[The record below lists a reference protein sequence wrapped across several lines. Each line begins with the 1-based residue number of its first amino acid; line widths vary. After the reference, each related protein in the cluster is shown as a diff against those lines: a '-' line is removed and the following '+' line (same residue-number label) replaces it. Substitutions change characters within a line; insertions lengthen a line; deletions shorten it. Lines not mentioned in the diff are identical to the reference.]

1 MTDYAPLGVRLP
13 DDPPDL
19 VLPLAE
25 VRAQIAERVIRENGL
40 GDRRHGGAGDGG
52 AGGGEEYY
60 KDVPPVGAGGHQ
72 RSENEQQGAGTSR
85 LGQVFTRSQLATL
98 PAVETLIE
106 KVVSY
111 PAAVLVVGSTG
122 VGKTFTVVAFG
133 CCVATGRPWLG
144 HRVVRRRVLFV
155 IGEGAYGLDQRIRAW
170 EAAWN
175 DGTPVPDEW
184 LTIIVKPRSLHDPAT
199 WTELAAYA
207 TAGGYGLVVL
217 DTFSSLAP
225 DADETKD
232 AAQIMRRLSDLS
244 TAINGTAMLIH
255 HPGWSDSGRARGG
268 SQLEANADE
277 ILILKDIA
285 EGSDLFTLTRKKVK
299 DGPAGEMHWL
309 RRSLSHN
316 SLIIEGARS
325 NDASVPLRARIMAV
339 LTNYGDRGAT
349 GPELIEEIAPESKS
363 GFYSALNKLIS
374 EGVVREEGT
383 SQRKRYY
390 SVTCEFPDCG
400 TESTASPL

>member
-1 MTDYAPLGVRLP
+1 VRLP
-13 DDPPDL
+13 GDPPGL
-19 VLPLAE
+19 VLPLSE
-25 VRAQIAERVIRENGL
+25 TRVQVADRLIRENGL
-40 GDRRHGGAGDGG
+40 GDQRRGAGDGG
-52 AGGGEEYY
+52 AGRDYY
-60 KDVPPVGAGGHQ
+60 ADVPPVGAGGHQ
-72 RSENEQQGAGTSR
+72 QSEDEQEGTSG
-85 LGQVFTRSQLATL
+85 LGQVLTRSQLAML
-98 PAVETLIE
+98 PAVEMLIE

-155 IGEGAYGLDQRIRAW
+155 IGEGAYGLDRRIHAW
-170 EAAWN
+170 EQAWN
-175 DGTPVPDEW
+175 SGVPVPDDY
-184 LTIIVKPRSLHDPAT
+184 LTIIVKPRSLRDPAT
-199 WTELAAYA
+199 WTELVAYA

-232 AAQIMRRLSDLS
+232 AAQIMRRLSDLA
-244 TAINGTAMLIH
+244 TAINGCAMLIH
-255 HPGWSDSGRARGG
+255 HPGWSDPGRARGG

-277 ILILKDIA
+277 ILILKDVA
-285 EGSDLFTLTRKKVK
+285 EGSDLFTMTRKKVK

-309 RRSLSHN
+309 RRSVSHN
-316 SLIIEGARS
+316 SVIIEGARS
-325 NDASVPLRARIMAV
+325 SDASVPMRARIMAV
-339 LTNYGDRGAT
+339 LTNYGDCGAT
-349 GPELIEEIAPESKS
+349 GPELIEEITPERKS
-363 GFYSALNKLIS
+363 GFYSALNKLIR

-390 SVTCEFPDCG
+390 PVD
-400 TESTASPL
+400 L